1 MVLLLRI
8 TTQPS
13 LLPKIFRLKFHFD
26 LRKERPKLK
35 KSLYSLCALIL
46 IPSAALATPVPILNA
61 GASVST
67 RNGSTTTF
75 QCVNSQSNSGP
86 VASFDCGALAL
97 NPAVGAGTGESQA
110 TATFGSLSSYATLIA
125 GGGPASNAARVHA
138 DASAYFDDFLMA
150 FRPING
156 VNTAFTGSFVV
167 DAAISGNATLGGSNG
182 TALGN
187 LQLTVG
193 SQTCSQQIDDL
204 SAQAMFCH
212 IVVPFVANQNI
223 ELFLHLS
230 ATVDFFVPTS
240 STALRVTADFS
251 HTATITGI
259 TVLDANGDPV
269 NDAIIVAGSRATY
282 PGAAADPTPTT
293 VPEPGTV
300 GLLGAGLALM
310 AWKAMRGRAV

>member
-1 MVLLLRI
+1 M
-8 TTQPS
+8 
-13 LLPKIFRLKFHFD
+13 
-26 LRKERPKLK
+26 LK
-35 KSLYSLCALIL
+35 KTVYSLCALIL
-46 IPSAALATPVPILNA
+46 IPSAAFATPVPVVTLNA

-75 QCVNSQSNSGP
+75 QCANSQSNSGP
-86 VASFDCGALAL
+86 VASFDCGTLAL
-97 NPAVGAGTGESQA
+97 NPAVGAGTGESFA
-110 TATFGSLSSYATLIA
+110 TATFGSLSAYATLVA

-138 DASAYFDDFLMA
+138 DAGAYFDDFLMA

-167 DAAISGNATLGGSNG
+167 DAEISGNATLGGSNG

-240 STALRVTADFS
+240 SCVISSSRDRGDHVQLVLFGHCRALLSVFLVHEDVDVLSDRPALVEDPALDVRVLALEGLQHLADGRPVELELPLPS
-251 HTATITGI
+251 GELRQRSPKPHDRHASILDRI
-259 TVLDANGDPV
+259 TV
-269 NDAIIVAGSRATY
+269 
-282 PGAAADPTPTT
+282 
-293 VPEPGTV
+293 
-300 GLLGAGLALM
+300 
-310 AWKAMRGRAV
+310 